1 MRIPAIALVALLG
14 LATGAS
20 ADMIEKSGR
29 FGGLEVT
36 YKVVLPNGYNAARTY
51 PVILVFTGG
60 GQQLRGAENT
70 LKSDWQAE
78 AERRGYIVI
87 SPGSPDG
94 SLFFEAGDRIFPEF
108 LEMIRRDYRVP
119 TGAMHVAGH
128 SNGGLSAFHIAAKYP
143 AFFKTVTGYPGLLDG
158 QSDVRRIQALKPM
171 CLFMHVGDQDS
182 SWMSAMQR
190 QAESLQRQ
198 GFSIRYSVEKNQ
210 VHRLRAAEIDLSKRL
225 FDQIEGCK
233 A

>member
-1 MRIPAIALVALLG
+1 MRILAIAIVLLG
-14 LATGAS
+14 LVPVAS
-20 ADMIEKSGR
+20 AEMIEKGGR
-29 FGGLEVT
+29 FGGLDVT
-36 YKVVLPNGYNAARTY
+36 YKVVLPNGYDAARSY

-60 GQQLRGAENT
+60 SQQLRGAEST
-70 LKSDWQAE
+70 LSSDWQAE

-94 SLFFEAGDRIFPEF
+94 SLFFEAGDRIFPDF

-119 TGAMHVAGH
+119 LGAMHVAGH

-158 QSDVRRIQALKPM
+158 ENLGRIQRLKPM
-171 CLFMHVGDQDS
+171 CLFMHVGEQDP
-182 SWMSAMQR
+182 SWMAAMVR
-190 QAESLQRQ
+190 QAETLQQQ
-198 GFSIRYSVEKNQ
+198 GFSIKYAVEKNQ
-210 VHRLRAAEIDLSKRL
+210 VHRLRAQDINLSKRL

-233 A
+233 R

>member
-1 MRIPAIALVALLG
+1 MRILVIAIVLLG
-14 LATGAS
+14 LVPVAS
-20 ADMIEKSGR
+20 AEMIEKSGR
-29 FGGLEVT
+29 FGGLDVT
-36 YKVVLPNGYNAARTY
+36 YKVVLPNGYDAARSH

-60 GQQLRGAENT
+60 SQQLRGAENT
-70 LKSDWQAE
+70 LSSDWQAE

-94 SLFFEAGDRIFPEF
+94 SLFFEAGDRIFPDF

-119 TGAMHVAGH
+119 LGAMHVAGH

-158 QSDVRRIQALKPM
+158 ENLGRIQRLKPM
-171 CLFMHVGDQDS
+171 CLFMHVGEQDP
-182 SWMSAMQR
+182 SWMAAMVR
-190 QAESLQRQ
+190 QTETLQQQ
-198 GFSIRYSVEKNQ
+198 GFSIKYAVEKNQ
-210 VHRLRAAEIDLSKRL
+210 VHRLRAQDINLSKRL

-233 A
+233 R

>member
-1 MRIPAIALVALLG
+1 MRITAIAIVVLLG
-14 LATGAS
+14 VVTEAS
-20 ADMIEKSGR
+20 SEMIEKRGR
-29 FGGLEVT
+29 FGGLDLT
-36 YKVVLPNGYNAARTY
+36 YKVVLPTGYDAARTY

-78 AERRGYIVI
+78 AERRGYVVI

-94 SLFFEAGDRIFPEF
+94 SLFFEAGDRIFPDF

-119 TGAMHVAGH
+119 LGAMHVAGH

-158 QSDVRRIQALKPM
+158 QNLGRIQRLKSM
-171 CLFMHVGDQDS
+171 CLFMHVGDQDP

-190 QAESLQRQ
+190 QADALQEQ
-198 GFSIRYSVEKNQ
+198 GFSIQYTVEKNQ
-210 VHRLRAAEIDLSKRL
+210 VHRLRAEEIALSKRL
-225 FDQIEGCK
+225 FDQLEGCK
-233 A
+233 R